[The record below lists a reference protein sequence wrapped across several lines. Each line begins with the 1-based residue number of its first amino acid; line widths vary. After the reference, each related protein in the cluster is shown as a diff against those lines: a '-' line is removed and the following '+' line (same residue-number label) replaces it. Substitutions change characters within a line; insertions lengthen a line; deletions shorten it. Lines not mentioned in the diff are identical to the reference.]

1 MDNLK
6 FGAFLAQ
13 CRKEKGWTQKEL
25 ADRLHITD
33 KAVSKWERGL
43 GFPDIKLIEP
53 LAESLDVSVLE
64 LIRSERVK
72 DEPRPADCAPEVVA
86 GMIDL
91 STHWQKIER
100 RNTAIAVILT
110 AASLCCLFLVDQ
122 IEGFDPF
129 GFAAMMF
136 PVLCIAIGLLLLLL
150 SWLRFRKDRPCHRL
164 LLWAFL
170 LMSLPVALVCGAL
183 FLLVL
188 SLKLGA
194 TVPWT

>member
-1 MDNLK
+1 MDNVK
-6 FGAFLAQ
+6 FGIFLAEL
-13 CRKEKGWTQKEL
+13 RKRTGWTQKEL
-25 ADRLHITD
+25 AERLNVTD

-53 LAESLDVSVLE
+53 LAGLLEVSVLE
-64 LIRSERVK
+64 LIRSERVEE
-72 DEPRPADCAPEVVA
+72 DARPADCTPEVMA

-110 AASLCCLFLVDQ
+110 SASLCILFLADQ
-122 IEGFDPF
+122 IEGFDLF

-150 SWLRFRKDRPCHRL
+150 SWLRFRKDRPCHGL

-170 LMSLPVALVCGAL
+170 LMGLPIVVIFGAL
-183 FLLVL
+183 LLLVL
-188 SLKLGA
+188 ALKQGA